1 MKRKFLSS
9 FGCVGL
15 FVAVLL
21 AGIRLYM
28 LYHEP
33 QYLYAQRWFDTLTLI
48 LWPSSFYLT
57 VLQSEEPAKVAF
69 VVWTIAVLL
78 NPAIYAL
85 IGWLVW
91 RLLRAVNR
99 NTRKDVRWRE

>member
-1 MKRKFLSS
+1 VKRKFISS

-21 AGIRLYM
+21 AGTRLYM

-33 QYLYAQRWFDTLTLI
+33 QYLYEQRWFDTLTLI

-85 IGWLVW
+85 VGWLVW
-91 RLLRAVNR
+91 LLLGAVNR
-99 NTRKDVRWRE
+99 RGDRA

>member
-1 MKRKFLSS
+1 MKRKFISS

-28 LYHEP
+28 LYHEL
-33 QYLYAQRWFDTLTLI
+33 QYWDVMYGGWFDTLTLI

-69 VVWTIAVLL
+69 VVWSIAVLL

-85 IGWLVW
+85 VGWLVW
-91 RLLRAVNR
+91 RLLRAVNQ
-99 NTRKDVRWRE
+99 REDRANS

>member
-1 MKRKFLSS
+1 VKRKVLFS

-15 FVAVLL
+15 FISVLL

-28 LYHEP
+28 LHHEP
-33 QYLYAQRWFDTLTLI
+33 QYQDVMYGGWFDTLTLI
-48 LWPSSFYLT
+48 LWPSSLYLT

-69 VVWTIAVLL
+69 VVWSVAVLL

-85 IGWLVW
+85 VGWVVW
-91 RLLRAVNR
+91 RLLLRIVH
-99 NTRKDVRWRE
+99 VR

>member
-1 MKRKFLSS
+1 MRRKFLSS

-21 AGIRLYM
+21 AGARLYM

-33 QYLYAQRWFDTLTLI
+33 QYRDVMCGGWFDTLTLI

-78 NPAIYAL
+78 NPAIYVL
-85 IGWLVW
+85 VGWLVW
-91 RLLRAVNR
+91 LLLGAVN
-99 NTRKDVRWRE
+99 WRDGRA